1 MIGACHVR
9 HPALELRRS
18 LDETEVR
25 MPSDLDIPLILDTY
39 STQKTVAIQRLLVWH
54 PRFHLHFT

>member
-1 MIGACHVR
+1 
-9 HPALELRRS
+9 
-18 LDETEVR
+18 